1 MLPTTP
7 PAGRPAALLP
17 LLPSPLL
24 PSLPALGAAA
34 ALTRQDARSRE
45 TTDGIDRLLHLL
57 LVIPAGCATKLAAAP
72 ARLQQLDWLQ
82 LWPRGEAAGQIIAI

>member
-57 LVIPAGCATKLAAAP
+57 LVIPAGCATKQACAAAP
-72 ARLQQLDWLQ
+72 ARLQQAL
-82 LWPRGEAAGQIIAI
+82 AAALAAW